1 VPGARD
7 EIRCRVYGT
16 EGVADTDYVGAVSI
30 AGRHPYEGGRMEQ
43 LFTRGA
49 ERNIE
54 SFWRAITDGVF
65 DNPTVAPSVRSN
77 LTSVLGRIA
86 AYRGT
91 RVTWQEMLDAR
102 ERLAFDAT
110 GLKT

>member
-1 VPGARD
+1 
-7 EIRCRVYGT
+7 
-16 EGVADTDYVGAVSI
+16 
-30 AGRHPYEGGRMEQ
+30 MEQ

-54 SFWRAITDGVF
+54 AFWRAITDGVF

-91 RVTWQEMLDAR
+91 RVTWQEMLHAR
-102 ERLAFDAT
+102 EQLAFDVT